1 MERYTMSTMFTESM
15 FDDIESNANLQEAV
29 AKTICIHILDIVN
42 NDGTVTSPTDIFYYC
57 DETNDAKAFEHYLDL
72 LEFIQEED
80 IPPTGYF
87 LDSSKHNHN
96 YFHNHLKLIPNYK
109 EFIQILSNFS
119 TILLNEL
126 DSDE

>member
-1 MERYTMSTMFTESM
+1 MSTMFTESM
-15 FDDIESNANLQEAV
+15 FDNIESNANLYEAI

-42 NDGTVTSPTDIFYYC
+42 DDGTLTSPTDIFYDGEQGNYS
-57 DETNDAKAFEHYLDL
+57 FESYLDL

-80 IPPTGYF
+80 VLDGYF
-87 LDSSKHNHN
+87 YDSLNSNH
-96 YFHNHLKLIPNYK
+96 HLQIIPNHK

-126 DSDE
+126 DIEE

>member
-1 MERYTMSTMFTESM
+1 MSTMFTESM
-15 FDDIESNANLQEAV
+15 FDNIESNANLHEAI

-42 NDGTVTSPTDIFYYC
+42 DDGTLTSPTDIFYDGEQGNYS
-57 DETNDAKAFEHYLDL
+57 FESYLDL

-80 IPPTGYF
+80 VLDGYF
-87 LDSSKHNHN
+87 YDSLNSNH
-96 YFHNHLKLIPNYK
+96 HHLQIIPNYK

-126 DSDE
+126 DSEE